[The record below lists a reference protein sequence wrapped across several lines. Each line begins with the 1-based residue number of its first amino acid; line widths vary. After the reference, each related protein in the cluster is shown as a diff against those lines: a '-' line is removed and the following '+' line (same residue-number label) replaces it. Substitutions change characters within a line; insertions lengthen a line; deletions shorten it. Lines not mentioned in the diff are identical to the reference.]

1 MSGRKYGGH
10 EGLGF
15 TDRPQRSINAR
26 RRLPCAHGYIR
37 AHNFNPMLK
46 PLALAT
52 LGTLAL
58 SMHDPLPDLQI
69 GAAMPATDVKLKNVD
84 GEMRSL
90 KELAGANGLL
100 VVFSCNTCPFVIGS
114 EGSEGWEGRYPE
126 LMAYGARF
134 GVPVALINSNEAKR
148 DQGDGF
154 ADMQA
159 RYKEKNYIGAYLLD
173 AGHKV
178 ADAFGA
184 RTTPHVFL
192 FNKEGKLAYKGA
204 IDDNVASA
212 AQVKE
217 RWVFKAIDNMASG
230 QPIDPATTRNIG
242 CSIKRMPHQH

>member
-1 MSGRKYGGH
+1 
-10 EGLGF
+10 
-15 TDRPQRSINAR
+15 
-26 RRLPCAHGYIR
+26 
-37 AHNFNPMLK
+37 MLK
-46 PLALAT
+46 PLALTA
-52 LGTLAL
+52 LGILAL

-69 GAAMPATDVKLKNVD
+69 GAAMPAADVKLKNVD

-100 VVFSCNTCPFVIGS
+100 VVFSCNTCPFVI
-114 EGSEGWEGRYPE
+114 GSEGWEGRYPE

-159 RYKEKNYIGAYLLD
+159 RFKEKNYIGAYLLD

-204 IDDNVASA
+204 IDDNVDDP
-212 AQVKE
+212 
-217 RWVFKAIDNMASG
+217 KAVTKHYLNDAINALVAG
-230 QPIDPATTRNIG
+230 KAIDPATTKNLG
-242 CSIKRMPHQH
+242 CSIKRKPVEHTH